1 MSDPKDTIAEA
12 RSKVKQI
19 AARMLVRKEALE
31 QELKLL
37 EADKAKVQR
46 EAELALSQDRE
57 DLAER
62 ILGSGIELDGR
73 ITAKREELALA
84 EQDYRNALGD
94 LDDLKRV
101 AAESER
107 AGLRAVVDGAVAAD
121 PFATSAEDRALEN
134 VRSHIADLEARVS
147 LDRDLSARDSE
158 RSKLD
163 REIAELKARQQLAEL
178 KAKRAGLA
186 APAAPSSSTTAPDEA
201 PSQDDGPPPGTPKRT
216 L

>member
-12 RSKVKQI
+12 RAKVKQI
-19 AARMLVRKEALE
+19 AARMMVRKEALE
-31 QELKLL
+31 KELAQL

-62 ILGSGIELDGR
+62 ILESGIELDGR
-73 ITAKREELALA
+73 ISGKREELALA
-84 EQDYRNALGD
+84 EQDYKSALAD

-107 AGLRAVVDGAVAAD
+107 AGLRAVVDGAVSAD
-121 PFATSAEDRALEN
+121 PFAMSAEDRALEN
-134 VRSHIADLEARVS
+134 VRGHIAELEARVS
-147 LDRDLSARDSE
+147 LDRSLNAESAE

-186 APAAPSSSTTAPDEA
+186 APAPSASADDAAAP
-201 PSQDDGPPPGTPKRT
+201 DGPPGPPKRT